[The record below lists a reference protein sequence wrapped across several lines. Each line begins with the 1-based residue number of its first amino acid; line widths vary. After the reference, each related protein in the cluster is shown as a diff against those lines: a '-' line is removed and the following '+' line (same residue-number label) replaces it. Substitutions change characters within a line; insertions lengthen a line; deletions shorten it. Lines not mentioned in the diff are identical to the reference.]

1 MSEAKSGSGA
11 SQMEWPVVLSPLSP
25 GSLRS
30 PGLQDRSKKKPGR
43 DIGRASDED
52 ARLAR
57 QSIKSVADLDAA
69 ETPLIA
75 VPEALANHAA
85 RRVGRFFHVHRAA
98 IGRAAGGDRTTDD
111 RATGQPGSH
120 ACGNAKLCAWGGRR
134 GPTGHSCH

>member
-85 RRVGRFFHVHRAA
+85 RRIGRFFHVHRAA
-98 IGRAAGGDRTTDD
+98 IGRAAGGDRATDD
-111 RATGQPGSH
+111 RAADQ
-120 ACGNAKLCAWGGRR
+120 ACGYACGHATLCARGRR
-134 GPTGHSCH
+134 RERTGNR